1 MTEIIHVPL
10 NRLAAWKGNVRKTG
24 AAEGIDE
31 LAASIAAHGLL
42 QSLIVRKGKKNKY
55 DIVAGQRRHIALLR
69 LVAEGKLDK
78 DHPVPCM
85 VANEA
90 VDASELSL
98 AENVV
103 RVAMHPADQF
113 EAFSNLADKGQDIST
128 IATRFGVSETIV
140 TKRLKLG
147 RLSPVIL
154 AAYRNEEISL
164 DQAQA
169 FAISDDHEAQE
180 RILSDLGEWHCSPD
194 RIRRALTEDEVPTS
208 DKRVR
213 FIGIDAYLA
222 AGGTLRQDL
231 FSEEDTGYVQD
242 TALLDR
248 LVSEKLAGLAAEVK
262 TEGWQW
268 VNTVA
273 DLDYQMLSP
282 FTRMHPDDVDL
293 PEDAQSE
300 LDRLTEE
307 YDALVDR
314 DDDEASERLDRLQQR
329 IDEISEL
336 GQSWSAEALATAGAV
351 VSIGYDGEV
360 RIERGLVRKEDARK
374 RAISSEPA
382 PDGDDASPAKGLPA
396 GLIAELSAQK
406 GAAISAELIGQPD
419 VSLASVVHALVLD
432 ALYVGYGADSC
443 LQLQV
448 RKPSLTGIV
457 SPETCKGIAELEK
470 ACDQLRDRLPGDPD
484 ALWSWCLDRSRDELL
499 DLLAIIAALSID
511 AVQRKGHRLNDQ
523 RFVHADM
530 LAKALRVDISAWFVP
545 TAANY
550 FGRVNRAQ
558 ILEAIYEANGSHAP
572 ALEKLKKSELAV
584 RAEQL
589 LAGKSWLP
597 EPMRIAVN
605 DNVDDALAE
614 AAE

>member
-10 NRLAAWKGNVRKTG
+10 NRLAAWKGNARKTSI
-24 AAEGIDE
+24 AEGIDE

-42 QSLIVRKGKKNKY
+42 QSLIVRNGKKTKY

-98 AENVV
+98 AENIV

-113 EAFSNLADKGQDIST
+113 EAFSNLADKGQDISA
-128 IATRFGVSETIV
+128 IATRFGVSEAIV

-180 RILSDLGEWHCSPD
+180 RILSDLDGWHCSPD

-273 DLDYQMLSP
+273 DLDYQMLSS

-293 PEDAQSE
+293 PDGEQSE

-307 YDALVDR
+307 YDALVDS
-314 DDDEASERLDRLQQR
+314 DGDEASERLDALQQR

-351 VSIGYDGEV
+351 VSIGYSGEV

-374 RAISSEPA
+374 RAASSEPA
-382 PDGDDASPAKGLPA
+382 PDSDDAPVKGLPA
-396 GLIAELSAQK
+396 GLIAELSAHK

-419 VSLASVVHALVLD
+419 VALASVVHALVLD
-432 ALYVGYGADSC
+432 ALYVGHGADSC
-443 LQLQV
+443 LQLKV

-470 ACDQLRDRLPGDPD
+470 ACDQLHDRLPGDPD

-499 DLLAIIAALSID
+499 DLLAVIAALGVD
-511 AVQRKGHRLNDQ
+511 AVQRKGDRPNGERLM
-523 RFVHADM
+523 HADM
-530 LAKALRVDISAWFVP
+530 LAKALRVDISTWFVP

-558 ILEAIYEANGSHAP
+558 ILEAIDEANGSHAP
-572 ALEKLKKSELAV
+572 ALDKLKKSELAV

-589 LAGKSWLP
+589 LAGKTWLP
-597 EPMRIAVN
+597 GPMRIAVN
-605 DNVDDALAE
+605 DNVDDAQAE

>member
-24 AAEGIDE
+24 IAEGTDE

-55 DIVAGQRRHIALLR
+55 DIIAGQRRHIALLR

-113 EAFSNLADKGQDIST
+113 EAFSNLADKGHDISA

-180 RILSDLGEWHCSPD
+180 RILGDLNGWHCSPD

-248 LVSEKLAGLAAEVK
+248 LVSEKLTSLAAEVK
-262 TEGWQW
+262 SEGWQW
-268 VNTVA
+268 VTTVA

-282 FTRMHPDDVDL
+282 FTRVHPDHVDL
-293 PEDAQSE
+293 PEATQSE
-300 LDRLTEE
+300 LDRLTGE

-314 DDDEASERLDRLQQR
+314 DDDEASERLDTLQQR

-336 GQSWSAEALATAGAV
+336 AQAWSAEALATAGAV
-351 VSIGYDGEV
+351 VSIGYNGDA

-374 RAISSEPA
+374 LAISSEPA
-382 PDGDDASPAKGLPA
+382 QDGDDAPAKGLPA

-419 VSLASVVHALVLD
+419 MALASVVHALVLN
-432 ALYVGYGADSC
+432 ALYVGCGAGSC

-457 SPETCKGIAELEK
+457 SPETCKGIAEVEM

-499 DLLAIIAALSID
+499 DVLAVIAGLSID
-511 AVQRKGHRLNDQ
+511 AVQRKGDRLND
-523 RFVHADM
+523 RRLVHADM
-530 LAKALRVDISAWFVP
+530 LAKALRVDISAWFAP

-558 ILEAIYEANGSHAP
+558 ILAAIDEANGSHAP
-572 ALEKLKKSELAV
+572 ALAKLKKSELAV
-584 RAEQL
+584 RAEQM
-589 LAGKSWLP
+589 LAGKNWLP

-605 DNVDDALAE
+605 DNVDDVQAE